1 MTGPLRRAVALV
13 VAAALLVVSCGGSD
27 GEEPGSADSG
37 GSDAVGTGTELVIGR
52 VLPETGSLAAVGG
65 PIIAGVDLAVADVAA
80 AGGRVRLLK
89 GDSGTDPDVASETV
103 NRLLGE
109 GAQVIVGAAAS
120 GVSQAIIQTLYDAQ
134 IPQCAASNTSPSFS
148 TQANAEYYFRTVTTS
163 HAEAPVMANSLASTG
178 ATFAA
183 VVARADDYGNA
194 LARLLVEELDKLG
207 IAAEIVSYSPDAPN
221 FADTVQEVLAMGV
234 DSVGLI
240 AFEEGIAILRG
251 FLESGIPPHAV
262 HIAAGLYDVTL
273 AERVNPSDPTVLD
286 GLRIH
291 VPSGDDAFNQ
301 RVMELTNGNVSFG
314 GQAYD
319 CVVLLSLAFL
329 AAGTA
334 SGPDLVALV
343 PDLTRDG
350 QKCFSYAECAEL
362 LSTGVD
368 IDYDGV
374 SGPLELDEVGDP
386 TVGRYLVSEVQGGEL
401 VVVQTTDWTMNP

>member
-1 MTGPLRRAVALV
+1 MTGPWRQAAAVA
-13 VAAALLVVSCGGSD
+13 VAATLLAASCGGSGGD
-27 GEEPGSADSG
+27 EPSGASSGNSGSVGPDS
-37 GSDAVGTGTELVIGR
+37 ELVIGR
-52 VLPETGSLAAVGG
+52 VLPETGTLAAIGG
-65 PIIAGVDLAVADVAA
+65 PIIAGVDLAVADVVA

-109 GAQVIVGAAAS
+109 GAHVIVGAAAS
-120 GVSQAIIQTLYDAQ
+120 GVSQSIIQTLYDAQ

-148 TQANAEYYFRTVTTS
+148 TQENAEYYFRTVTTS
-163 HAEAPVMANSLASTG
+163 HAEAPVMANSLAAGG

-183 VVARADDYGNA
+183 VVARSDDYGNA
-194 LARLLVEELDKLG
+194 LARLLVEELNELG
-207 IAAEIVSYSPDAPN
+207 IAAEIVTYSPDAPN
-221 FADTVQEVLAMGV
+221 FADTVQEVLALGV

-251 FLESGIPPHAV
+251 FLESGIPPSAV
-262 HIAAGLYDVTL
+262 HIASGLYDVTL

-291 VPSGDDAFNQ
+291 VPSGDAAFNQ
-301 RVMELTNGNVSFG
+301 RVLEQTHGNVSFG

-329 AAGTA
+329 AAGTD
-334 SGPDLVALV
+334 SGPELVGV
-343 PDLTRDG
+343 IPGLTRDG
-350 QKCFSYAECAEL
+350 QKCFSYSECAGL
-362 LSTGVD
+362 LAAGVN

-386 TVGRYLVSEVQGGEL
+386 TVGRYLVSEVRGGEL
-401 VVVQTTDWTMNP
+401 VVVQTTDWAMNP

>member
-1 MTGPLRRAVALV
+1 M
-13 VAAALLVVSCGGSD
+13 AAALLAASCGGSGGD
-27 GEEPGSADSG
+27 ESG
-37 GSDAVGTGTELVIGR
+37 GAGSGSGGASGPDSELVIGR
-52 VLPETGSLAAVGG
+52 VLPETGTLAAIGG
-65 PIIAGVDLAVADVAA
+65 PIIAGVDLGVADVVA

-109 GAQVIVGAAAS
+109 GAQAIIGAAAS

-148 TQANAEYYFRTVTTS
+148 TQDNAEYYFRTVTTS
-163 HAEAPVMANSLASTG
+163 HAEAPVMANSLAAGG

-183 VVARADDYGNA
+183 VVARSDDYGNA
-194 LARLLVEELDKLG
+194 LARLLVEELNKLG

-221 FADTVQEVLAMGV
+221 FDATVQEVLAKGV

-251 FLESGIPPHAV
+251 FLESGIPPRAV
-262 HIAAGLYDVTL
+262 HVAAGLYDVTL

-301 RVMELTNGNVSFG
+301 RVQELTHGNVSFG

-319 CVVLLSLAFL
+319 CVVVLSLAYL
-329 AAGTA
+329 AAGSA
-334 SGPDLVALV
+334 SGPDFVAAV
-343 PDLTRDG
+343 SGLTRDG

-362 LSTGVD
+362 LASGVD

-386 TVGRYLVSEVQGGEL
+386 TVGRYLVSEVRGGEL
-401 VVVQTTDWTMNP
+401 VVVQTTDWSVDR